1 MKNAIRER
9 KSKVLGLFLCFLL
22 LGIDYSFASYNNY
35 SQFKTLSVSVSN
47 STLREVLKTIE
58 KSSQFVFFYLDDAVN
73 LERKV
78 SIDSKNK
85 NIEEILSELF
95 EGTSCTY
102 RISDRQIFISGK
114 APASTEQQQNK
125 RKISGRVTD
134 IKGEPLIGVNV
145 TVDGDANGSITN
157 MDGLYEIFVTKK
169 SVVLKFTYIG
179 FKTSEIRTN
188 ASTNIYDVTLEE
200 QVNELEE
207 TVIVG
212 YGTQRKISN
221 IGAQSSMK
229 MEDIKTPSA
238 SLTTTLAGRLA
249 GVVAVQRTGEPGKDA
264 ADIWIRGIST
274 PNTSS
279 PLVLVDG
286 VERSFNDIDPEDI
299 ESLTTLKDASATAV
313 YGVRGANGVIL
324 ITTKKGKAGKAK
336 VNVTANFTIA
346 NARNLHDMLNLEE
359 YADYTNSKL
368 DQPRY
373 YLQPNGEMRYV
384 FSGNESAYQ
393 ADPNNPEL
401 YKVITYRNWQ
411 KEAYTSAFS
420 QVYSASVSGGTAG
433 MKYYISGNFKD
444 INGIVENTGIKQ
456 GDLLSLIHI

>member
-35 SQFKTLSVSVSN
+35 SQFKTLSVSVNN

-85 NIEEILSELF
+85 KIEEILSELF

-114 APASTEQQQNK
+114 ASAPNEQQQNK
-125 RKISGRVTD
+125 RKITGRVTD
-134 IKGEPLIGVNV
+134 VKGEPLIGVNV

-157 MDGLYEIFVTKK
+157 MDGLYEIFVTQK

-188 ASTNIYDVTLEE
+188 ASTNIYDVALEE

-324 ITTKKGKAGKAK
+324 IKTKPGKVGKPT
-336 VNVTANFTIA
+336 VS
-346 NARNLHDMLNLEE
+346 
-359 YADYTNSKL
+359 ADY
-368 DQPRY
+368 
-373 YLQPNGEMRYV
+373 
-384 FSGNESAYQ
+384 
-393 ADPNNPEL
+393 
-401 YKVITYRNWQ
+401 
-411 KEAYTSAFS
+411 
-420 QVYSASVSGGTAG
+420 
-433 MKYYISGNFKD
+433 
-444 INGIVENTGIKQ
+444 
-456 GDLLSLIHI
+456 

>member
-1 MKNAIRER
+1 M
-9 KSKVLGLFLCFLL
+9 
-22 LGIDYSFASYNNY
+22 
-35 SQFKTLSVSVSN
+35 
-47 STLREVLKTIE
+47 
-58 KSSQFVFFYLDDAVN
+58 
-73 LERKV
+73 
-78 SIDSKNK
+78 
-85 NIEEILSELF
+85 
-95 EGTSCTY
+95 
-102 RISDRQIFISGK
+102 
-114 APASTEQQQNK
+114 
-125 RKISGRVTD
+125 
-134 IKGEPLIGVNV
+134 NV

-324 ITTKKGKAGKAK
+324 IKTKPGKVGKPTVSADIYLTHK
-336 VNVTANFTIA
+336 
-346 NARNLHDMLNLEE
+346 ARC
-359 YADYTNSKL
+359 
-368 DQPRY
+368 
-373 YLQPNGEMRYV
+373 
-384 FSGNESAYQ
+384 
-393 ADPNNPEL
+393 
-401 YKVITYRNWQ
+401 
-411 KEAYTSAFS
+411 
-420 QVYSASVSGGTAG
+420 
-433 MKYYISGNFKD
+433 
-444 INGIVENTGIKQ
+444 
-456 GDLLSLIHI
+456 

>member
-35 SQFKTLSVSVSN
+35 SQFKTLSVSMSN

-169 SVVLKFTYIG
+169 SVV
-179 FKTSEIRTN
+179 
-188 ASTNIYDVTLEE
+188 
-200 QVNELEE
+200 
-207 TVIVG
+207 
-212 YGTQRKISN
+212 
-221 IGAQSSMK
+221 
-229 MEDIKTPSA
+229 
-238 SLTTTLAGRLA
+238 
-249 GVVAVQRTGEPGKDA
+249 
-264 ADIWIRGIST
+264 
-274 PNTSS
+274 
-279 PLVLVDG
+279 
-286 VERSFNDIDPEDI
+286 
-299 ESLTTLKDASATAV
+299 
-313 YGVRGANGVIL
+313 
-324 ITTKKGKAGKAK
+324 
-336 VNVTANFTIA
+336 
-346 NARNLHDMLNLEE
+346 
-359 YADYTNSKL
+359 
-368 DQPRY
+368 
-373 YLQPNGEMRYV
+373 
-384 FSGNESAYQ
+384 
-393 ADPNNPEL
+393 
-401 YKVITYRNWQ
+401 
-411 KEAYTSAFS
+411 
-420 QVYSASVSGGTAG
+420 
-433 MKYYISGNFKD
+433 
-444 INGIVENTGIKQ
+444 
-456 GDLLSLIHI
+456 